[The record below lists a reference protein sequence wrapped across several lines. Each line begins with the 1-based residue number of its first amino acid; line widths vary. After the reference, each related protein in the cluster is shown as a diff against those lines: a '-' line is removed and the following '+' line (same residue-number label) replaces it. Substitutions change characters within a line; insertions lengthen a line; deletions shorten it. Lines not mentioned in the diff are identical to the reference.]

1 MSLTI
6 RVFKATGRNLR
17 LGAAIALVSTIALS
31 GCTTGEVF
39 HQGYVVDQTALE
51 LTPVGSS
58 REQVLLSLGTPSTTA
73 TFDNE
78 VFYYVSQKRTRAAMF
93 MKPKLVDQSVLAV
106 YFDEEG
112 TVKQIAN
119 YTLQDGRVFDMI
131 SRTQCAST
139 ASSSKRHDVGDLDHR
154 VHGRAGGVLVRI
166 ADGITGDGSLVGF
179 EPFSCLTPSL
189 STKPSSKDFLALSQ
203 APPPGSHRD
212 GHEEAVDDHAQKHRT
227 DCGKG
232 LKPCPRSAARRS
244 RTHDRCE
251 APAAATARS
260 FP

>member
-131 SRTQCAST
+131 SRSVREHSQQQQ
-139 ASSSKRHDVGDLDHR
+139 RHDVGDLDRR
-154 VHGRAGGVLVRI
+154 VDGRAGGILVGIADRI
-166 ADGITGDGSLVGF
+166 AGDGSLVGF
-179 EPFSCLTPSL
+179 RTLFVLDAVL
-189 STKPSSKDFLALSQ
+189 VDKAVLKGLLGVV
-203 APPPGSHRD
+203 PGAAAR
-212 GHEEAVDDHAQKHRT
+212 GHGNGDEEAVDDHAEQHRAE
-227 DCGKG
+227 CGKG
-232 LKPCPRSAARRS
+232 LRPWSQRSAARRN
-244 RTHDRCE
+244 RQQR
-251 APAAATARS
+251 
-260 FP
+260 